1 MAEEVEETAED
12 LEERFQKECEDLL
25 GSINQTTEPADEQ
38 MNMLQQPLPEGLMD
52 DNDTVYVNSGG
63 GSREQLVLLES
74 RSMGLNVDL
83 ADIRASR
90 ETNVDS
96 GGDKMANLYDDDA
109 LVSRMNTSW

>member
-1 MAEEVEETAED
+1 MEETAED

>member
-1 MAEEVEETAED
+1 MEETAED

-90 ETNVDS
+90 ETNEDS
-96 GGDKMANLYDDDA
+96 GGDKMANMYDDDA